1 MEAESKNSKFCVKY
15 IPKATHTQK
24 IRSLP
29 KKMTPYLTDYENVAE
44 PPPPFFPPCSVFL
57 TEQELLPNKLMDF
70 LECTSPL
77 AIFANNF

>member
-15 IPKATHTQK
+15 IPKGTHTQK

-44 PPPPFFPPCSVFL
+44 PP
-57 TEQELLPNKLMDF
+57 
-70 LECTSPL
+70 SPL
-77 AIFANNF
+77 GCLPLSVRAERSPEVLVGDKGHNART